1 MEKLK
6 TEKGWDDHQINGF
19 KTKVQNYFMKSIKPN
34 FKDLDVYTGSS
45 MTPEGMYVYPLKY
58 HGVCWSLTN
67 YAGSSTSI
75 IAKTASHHIWS
86 SGSMA

>member
-6 TEKGWDDHQINGF
+6 VEKGWDDAQINDF

-45 MTPEGMYVYPLKY
+45 MLPEGMYVYVLKCKEC
-58 HGVCWSLTN
+58 G
-67 YAGSSTSI
+67 GR
-75 IAKTASHHIWS
+75 
-86 SGSMA
+86 

>member
-6 TEKGWDDHQINGF
+6 EEKGWKDHQINDF

-45 MTPEGMYVYPLKY
+45 MTPEGMCVYVLRCKEC
-58 HGVCWSLTN
+58 G
-67 YAGSSTSI
+67 GR
-75 IAKTASHHIWS
+75 
-86 SGSMA
+86 